1 MSVKMTLLL
10 GARDRLPS
18 DHGLYLA
25 VLGEMRL
32 AIGMV
37 GIFHEMRCNFAFS
50 ARFTSVSVPRS
61 SSSSITIQPFGEDGG
76 AEEET

>member
-32 AIGMV
+32 ALFQFFDYDPAIWRG
-37 GIFHEMRCNFAFS
+37 R
-50 ARFTSVSVPRS
+50 RS
-61 SSSSITIQPFGEDGG
+61 GRRNVTENYDFGRSRRQF
-76 AEEET
+76 